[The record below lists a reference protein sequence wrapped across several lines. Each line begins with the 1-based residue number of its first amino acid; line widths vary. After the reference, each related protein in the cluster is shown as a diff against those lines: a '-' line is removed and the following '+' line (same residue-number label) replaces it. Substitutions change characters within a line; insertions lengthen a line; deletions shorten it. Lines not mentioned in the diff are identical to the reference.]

1 MRSLMPRGCVASY
14 GNVTGNTLTTSVLP
28 FILRGVRLIGVNL
41 SYYIDQETA
50 LWQRLAGDLKPG
62 RALEQVRAIG
72 LEEVAAQLRR
82 MLDGQTTGR
91 TVVDLSA

>member
-1 MRSLMPRGCVASY
+1 MPRGCVASY